1 MEASNHFYVVD
12 NFIRRLVPEF
22 TTKKCHVSSV
32 LTDKGDISVV
42 FEALFHRY
50 DKECAAASKEL
61 MDIINN
67 PPTVLEENTVIKN
80 LGTAKKENA
89 LKSKEIKKIN
99 DPEIEEEEEEEDD
112 DEDYNDEED
121 YSSATPF
128 AIVSIQLAVTLHL
141 AIFAFIM

>member
-22 TTKKCHVSSV
+22 ATKKCHVSSV

-42 FEALFHRY
+42 FEALFHRN

-80 LGTAKKENA
+80 LGTAKEENA
-89 LKSKEIKKIN
+89 LKSKEIN
-99 DPEIEEEEEEEDD
+99 DPEMEEEEDD
-112 DEDYNDEED
+112 DEDYYDEED

-128 AIVSIQLAVTLHL
+128 AIVSIQLAVALQL